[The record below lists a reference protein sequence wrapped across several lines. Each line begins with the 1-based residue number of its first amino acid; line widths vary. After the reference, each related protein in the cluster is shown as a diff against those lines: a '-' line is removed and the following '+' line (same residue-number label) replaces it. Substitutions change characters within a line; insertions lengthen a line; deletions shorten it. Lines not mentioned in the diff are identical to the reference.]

1 MSAIKRLRVGVDFH
15 EWDGIFQGSRSH
27 VLGLYREAIRL
38 SPDVDF
44 VFFLDHVDSLRD
56 AYPEFRQ
63 ANVSLVHMPTAH
75 GVVRLGVWLPWLC
88 WRHGLDVLH
97 TQYRVP
103 FVRPVVTVTTIHDVL
118 FETYPQFFSPGFV
131 KEAKLTFRLA
141 ARKAAKIFTVSRF
154 SKAEICSHYQIDP
167 AKVHVTYN
175 GVDRSRFFPGQAGEE
190 QVRDLGLEPGAYML
204 VVGRLEPRK
213 NHLQLID
220 AWVSMGESAPPLVI
234 VGQEDRGF
242 PEVKRAIEHAAKV
255 NQLLMFQ
262 NLGDDALP
270 AVMRHAKLFVYP
282 AFAEGF
288 GMPVAEAMA
297 SGVPVITANTTSL
310 AEVAGE
316 GAVLFDPT
324 QPGDLRRALQQ
335 TLAMSTPA
343 RQALVERALAQAAT
357 FDWQQSARVL
367 MRELRAVV
375 RQRPKP

>member
-1 MSAIKRLRVGVDFH
+1 MTVIKRLRLGVDFH

-44 VFFLDHVDSLRD
+44 VFFLDQVDSLRE
-56 AYPEFRQ
+56 AYPEFQ
-63 ANVSLVHMPTAH
+63 QSNVSLVRMPMAH
-75 GVVRLGVWLPWLC
+75 GLVRLGLLLPWLS
-88 WRHGLDVLH
+88 WRHRLDVLH

-103 FVRPVVTVTTIHDVL
+103 FLRPVKTVTTIHDVL
-118 FETYPQFFSPGFV
+118 FETYPQFFAPGFV

-154 SKAEICSHYQIDP
+154 SKTEICSHYEVDP

-175 GVDRSRFFPGQAGEE
+175 GVDRTRFFPGHVGEAL
-190 QVRDLGLEPGAYML
+190 VRGLGLEPGGYML

-220 AWVSMGESAPPLVI
+220 AWVKMGPSAPPLVI

-242 PEVKRAIEHAAKV
+242 PEVKRAIESAANV
-255 NQLLMFQ
+255 NQLRVFQ

-270 AVMRHAKLFVYP
+270 AVMRHAQLFVYP

-310 AEVAGE
+310 AEVAGD

-324 QPGDLRRALQQ
+324 QPGDLQRALQE
-335 TLAMSTPA
+335 TLAMSAPA
-343 RQALVERALAQAAT
+343 RQALVERALARAAT
-357 FDWQQSARVL
+357 FDWRESAVVL
-367 MRELRAVV
+367 MRELRALV
-375 RQRPKP
+375 RR